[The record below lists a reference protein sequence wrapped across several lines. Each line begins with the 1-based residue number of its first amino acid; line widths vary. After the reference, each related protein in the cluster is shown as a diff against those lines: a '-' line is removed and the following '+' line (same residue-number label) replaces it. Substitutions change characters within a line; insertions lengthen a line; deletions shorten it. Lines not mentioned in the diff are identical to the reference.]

1 LDGPLSNRIAALI
14 WISISHRLVSNLLA
28 RPGAGES
35 VQQREAR
42 MSGRSEQ
49 IAATICE
56 AILAHRLVPGAKL
69 GERELGEIF
78 EVSRIVIRQ
87 ALIRLSEDGLVTVE
101 RNRGAFV
108 AKPSLAEAVEVF
120 ETLTI
125 VEQGVIAQLGNRP
138 RMSLLTELR
147 GNVERQKAALGHGN
161 EQLAGEFGL
170 EFHDLLVALT
180 RNRVAIELHAQL
192 KRRARLLEAL
202 YRCDFDHCQLCDE
215 HERLVAQI
223 DRRQWSRAQQLL
235 DEHYRLVA
243 RGYRID
249 DDALA
254 TMQPLHL
261 ALASQDAKSAAAK
274 KPAVEPRKRNGKH
287 AYP

>member
-1 LDGPLSNRIAALI
+1 
-14 WISISHRLVSNLLA
+14 
-28 RPGAGES
+28 
-35 VQQREAR
+35 

-49 IAATICE
+49 IAASICE
-56 AILAHRLVPGAKL
+56 AILSHRLVPGAKL
-69 GERELGEIF
+69 GERELADFF

-87 ALIRLSEDGLVTVE
+87 SLIRLAEDGLVTLE

-108 AKPSLAEAVEVF
+108 AKPSLAEAIEVF
-120 ETLTI
+120 ETLTMM
-125 VEQGVIAQLGNRP
+125 EQGVIAQLGNR
-138 RMSLLTELR
+138 RRFDLLTELR
-147 GNVERQKAALGHGN
+147 GNVERQKAALAQGN

-202 YRCDFDHCQLCDE
+202 YHADFDHCQLCHE
-215 HERLVAQI
+215 HERLVSLI
-223 DRRQWSRAQQLL
+223 DRRQWVRAQQLL

-249 DDALA
+249 EDVLPVR
-254 TMQPLHL
+254 PLHL
-261 ALASQDAKSAAAK
+261 ALGQPQPSAARTKPSATLAYLPSKSAVTNDK
-274 KPAVEPRKRNGKH
+274 SRSRRNG
-287 AYP
+287 

>member
-1 LDGPLSNRIAALI
+1 
-14 WISISHRLVSNLLA
+14 V
-28 RPGAGES
+28 
-35 VQQREAR
+35 
-42 MSGRSEQ
+42 SGRSEQ

-69 GERELGEIF
+69 GERELAEIF
-78 EVSRIVIRQ
+78 DVSRVVIRQ
-87 ALIRLSEDGLVTVE
+87 ALIRLSEDGLVTLE

-120 ETLTI
+120 ETLTV

-138 RMSLLTELR
+138 RRSLLTELR
-147 GNVERQKAALGHGN
+147 ANVERQKVALAGGN

-202 YRCDFDHCQLCDE
+202 YCCDFDHCQLCDE
-215 HERLVAQI
+215 HERLVALI
-223 DRRQWSRAQQLL
+223 DRKQWTRAQQLM

-249 DDALA
+249 DGALLV
-254 TMQPLHL
+254 QPLGV
-261 ALASQDAKSAAAK
+261 ALGKAAGPG
-274 KPAVEPRKRNGKH
+274 PAAPAPARGNGREAQRTMGGK
-287 AYP
+287 A

>member
-1 LDGPLSNRIAALI
+1 
-14 WISISHRLVSNLLA
+14 
-28 RPGAGES
+28 
-35 VQQREAR
+35 

-69 GERELGEIF
+69 GERELAEIF
-78 EVSRIVIRQ
+78 EVSRVVIRQ

-138 RMSLLTELR
+138 RTSLLTELR
-147 GNVERQKAALGHGN
+147 GNVERQKTALASGN

-170 EFHDLLVALT
+170 
-180 RNRVAIELHAQL
+180 
-192 KRRARLLEAL
+192 
-202 YRCDFDHCQLCDE
+202 
-215 HERLVAQI
+215 
-223 DRRQWSRAQQLL
+223 
-235 DEHYRLVA
+235 
-243 RGYRID
+243 
-249 DDALA
+249 
-254 TMQPLHL
+254 
-261 ALASQDAKSAAAK
+261 
-274 KPAVEPRKRNGKH
+274 
-287 AYP
+287 

>member
-1 LDGPLSNRIAALI
+1 MAYRDPILNSGIASFA
-14 WISISHRLVSNLLA
+14 
-28 RPGAGES
+28 AGGQ
-35 VQQREAR
+35 V
-42 MSGRSEQ
+42 SGRSEQ

-69 GERELGEIF
+69 GERELAEIF

-138 RMSLLTELR
+138 RNSLLTELR
-147 GNVERQKAALGHGN
+147 GNVERQKAALAKGN

-215 HERLVAQI
+215 HERLVALI
-223 DRRQWSRAQQLL
+223 DRKQWTRAQQLM

-249 DDALA
+249 DDALPV
-254 TMQPLHL
+254 QPLHQ
-261 ALASQDAKSAAAK
+261 ALS
-274 KPAVEPRKRNGKH
+274 KPAKAVPATTGRRRGNGRNTHRITGGE
-287 AYP
+287 A

>member
-1 LDGPLSNRIAALI
+1 
-14 WISISHRLVSNLLA
+14 
-28 RPGAGES
+28 
-35 VQQREAR
+35 

-56 AILAHRLVPGAKL
+56 AILSHRLVPGAKL
-69 GERELGEIF
+69 GERELSEIF
-78 EVSRIVIRQ
+78 KVSRIVIRQ

-120 ETLTI
+120 ESLTI

-215 HERLVAQI
+215 HERLVVLI

-249 DDALA
+249 DEALA
-254 TMQPLHL
+254 AMRPLHL
-261 ALASQDAKSAAAK
+261 ALARNAEPAGAAAAAK
-274 KPAVEPRKRNGKH
+274 PAAGPAKRNGKH
-287 AYP
+287 AHP

>member
-1 LDGPLSNRIAALI
+1 
-14 WISISHRLVSNLLA
+14 
-28 RPGAGES
+28 
-35 VQQREAR
+35 

-49 IAATICE
+49 IAATICDS
-56 AILAHRLVPGAKL
+56 ILAHRLVPGAKL

-78 EVSRIVIRQ
+78 DVSRIVIRQ

-125 VEQGVIAQLGNRP
+125 VEQGVIAQLSNRP

-147 GNVERQKAALGHGN
+147 GNVERQKAALGRGN

-215 HERLVAQI
+215 HERLVALI

-249 DDALA
+249 DEAMA
-254 TMQPLHL
+254 AMQPLHL
-261 ALASQDAKSAAAK
+261 ALAAQGAKSTAAK
-274 KPAVEPRKRNGKH
+274 KSVVETRKRNGKH
-287 AYP
+287 AHP

>member
-1 LDGPLSNRIAALI
+1 
-14 WISISHRLVSNLLA
+14 V
-28 RPGAGES
+28 
-35 VQQREAR
+35 
-42 MSGRSEQ
+42 SGRSEQ

-138 RMSLLTELR
+138 RTSLLTELR
-147 GNVERQKAALGHGN
+147 GNVERQKTALASGN

-180 RNRVAIELHAQL
+180 RNRVVIELHAQL

-215 HERLVAQI
+215 HERLVALI
-223 DRRQWSRAQQLL
+223 DRKQWTRAQQLM

-249 DDALA
+249 DEALL
-254 TMQPLHL
+254 TQPLHL
-261 ALASQDAKSAAAK
+261 ALGKPTKAPIAAVRRKGNGRDAQRTTGGEA
-274 KPAVEPRKRNGKH
+274 
-287 AYP
+287 

>member
-1 LDGPLSNRIAALI
+1 
-14 WISISHRLVSNLLA
+14 
-28 RPGAGES
+28 
-35 VQQREAR
+35 
-42 MSGRSEQ
+42 MSGRSELV
-49 IAATICE
+49 ATTICE

-69 GERELGEIF
+69 GERELADVF
-78 EVSRIVIRQ
+78 QVSRIVIRQ

-108 AKPSLAEAVEVF
+108 AKPSLTEAIEVF
-120 ETLTI
+120 ETLTM
-125 VEQGVIAQLGNRP
+125 VEQGVIAQLGNRS
-138 RMSLLTELR
+138 RISLRTELR
-147 GNVERQKAALGHGN
+147 ANVERQKAALGQGN
-161 EQLAGEFGL
+161 ERLAGEFGL

-215 HERLVAQI
+215 HERLVAFI
-223 DRRQWSRAQQLL
+223 ERRQWTRAQQLL

-249 DDALA
+249 DATLA
-254 TMQPLHL
+254 AQPLHR
-261 ALASQDAKSAAAK
+261 ALGKVDAPAPDGASKGDIKATSHKHNGNSANRASGGTA
-274 KPAVEPRKRNGKH
+274 
-287 AYP
+287 